1 MNVCRQFLA
10 LVLLI
15 SLAVRIV
22 FAQDPGHRKVSR
34 AIADAAIAHWPDGL
48 PLNSPDYKSEQLAF
62 GLLLHGFEAEWLNT
76 ADPVY
81 FDYIRKSVDQ
91 VVAPNGSI
99 QSSDEELSRF
109 DTIVLGR
116 QLLMLYGAT
125 LDPRY
130 AKAATTLFNAL
141 QRQNSTSGD
150 QAKPPQ
156 DILHNPDASLI
167 QAEPFYAEYAATFDR
182 PDAFKEIARRFSS
195 LDGPAQEST
204 SGKTI
209 DGRDVPKEG
218 AAVAPKM
225 GLVPPS
231 NASTTGSQ
239 MIALVETLAYFPEND
254 SNRAPLVTRFRREA
268 ANAVLLQDEKTGLWS
283 NVPNRKEIKRNNSD
297 FSGPS
302 MIIYA
307 LAKGVR
313 LGYLPE
319 RDLAI
324 ADRGFNAVLVHSIM
338 KERGDQ
344 IALTRNVLDDPMQVS
359 TLLLA
364 STEIGSAST
373 AKLGRGKTVLL
384 DAWFNSQKRPDAF
397 GREVYFHYKW
407 NDQSNSGYSLFGHIF
422 NNFGAMTRTLEAA
435 PTDAALNK
443 AQVYIIVS
451 PDIPVK
457 NPDPHYMN
465 PHDATQIAEW
475 VKRGGI
481 LMMMENDP
489 ANADLEHLNLL
500 AEKFGIHFN
509 SLIRNKVDGDKFEM
523 GKISIDGESDPIFHN
538 SHSIF
543 MKEICTI
550 SVSPPAAASLKDH
563 GDVLM
568 AASKYGKGTVFA
580 AVDPWLYNEYTDG
593 RKLPSSYDNYAAGEE
608 LVRWVLKQIT
618 R

>member
-1 MNVCRQFLA
+1 MNVRRQFLGLA
-10 LVLLI
+10 LLI
-15 SLAVRIV
+15 SLAARFV
-22 FAQDPGHRKVSR
+22 FAEDAGHRKISR
-34 AIADAAIAHWPDGL
+34 AIADAAIAHWPDGP
-48 PLNSPDYKSEQLAF
+48 PLNSPNHKSEQLAF
-62 GLLLHGFEAEWLNT
+62 GLLLHGVEAEWLNT

-91 VVAPNGSI
+91 VVAPDGLI
-99 QSSDEELSRF
+99 QSSNGEMSRF
-109 DTIVLGR
+109 DTTVLGR
-116 QLLMLYGAT
+116 QLLLLYGVT

-130 AKAATTLFNAL
+130 AKAATTLFSEF
-141 QRQNSTSGD
+141 QRQNSTAGD
-150 QAKPPQ
+150 QAHSPQ
-156 DILHNPDASLI
+156 DLIHNPDTSLM

-182 PDAFKEIARRFSS
+182 PDTFKEIARQFSS
-195 LDGPAQEST
+195 LDEPAQEST
-204 SGKTI
+204 SGKAI
-209 DGRDVPKEG
+209 DGRDVPKQG
-218 AAVAPKM
+218 ATVAPKM
-225 GLVPPS
+225 GLVPLS

-254 SNRAPLVTRFRREA
+254 SKRAPLVIQFRREA
-268 ANAVLLQDEKTGLWS
+268 ADAVLLQDEKTGLWS
-283 NVPNRKEIKRNNSD
+283 DVPNRKENKTDRSD
-297 FSGPS
+297 FSGSS

-319 RDLAI
+319 RDLSV
-324 ADRGFNAVLVHSIM
+324 ADRGFNAVLVHSTM
-338 KERGDQ
+338 KELGDQ
-344 IALTRNVLDDPMQVS
+344 IALTGNVLGDPMEFS
-359 TLLLA
+359 SLLLA
-364 STEIGSAST
+364 STEIETMANT
-373 AKLGRGKTVLL
+373 KLGRGKTVLL

-397 GREVYFHYKW
+397 GQNVHFHYKW

-435 PTDAALNK
+435 PTEAALNK

-451 PDIPVK
+451 PDIPVR

-465 PHDATQIAEW
+465 LHDASQIAEW
-475 VKRGGI
+475 VKRGGV
-481 LMMMENDP
+481 LMIMENDP
-489 ANADLEHLNLL
+489 ANADLLHLNLL
-500 AEKFGIHFN
+500 AEQFGLHFN

-523 GKISIDGESDPIFHN
+523 GKISIDGESGPIFHN

-550 SVSPPAAASLKDH
+550 SISPPAAAFLKDH
-563 GDVLM
+563 GDVLL
-568 AASKYGKGTVFA
+568 AASRYGKGTVFA

-593 RKLPSSYDNYAAGEE
+593 RRLPSSYDNYAAGEE